1 MSDELPL
8 FKVGDLVRFAERADK
23 YGGPI
28 HWTGND
34 ASGELVSIP
43 ELTPAVVTKVHP
55 DEEGNPIIEVLVMNK
70 IVPGW
75 YDTSF
80 EEYWDELDKERP
92 CTPES

>member
-1 MSDELPL
+1 MSAKDRV

-23 YGGPI
+23 YKGPI

-34 ASGELVSIP
+34 VNGELVNIP
-43 ELTPAVVTKVHP
+43 ELTPAVITNVRH
-55 DEEGNPIIEVLVMNK
+55 DSAGNPILEVLVMNK